1 MSDGFA
7 KHASGLSS
15 PATELYEIT
24 PDDAADLAVVPR
36 ALSVATSG
44 TVRMTT
50 VGGTTAT
57 VYVVAGCPFP
67 ARARRIWATGTSATL
82 IVGLA

>member
-7 KHASGLSS
+7 KHTSGLSS
-15 PATELYEIT
+15 PATALYEIT
-24 PDDAADLAVVPR
+24 PDDANDLAVALR
-36 ALSVATSG
+36 AVCAATSG
-44 TVRMTT
+44 TIRMTT

-57 VYVVAGCPFP
+57 VYVAAGCPFP
-67 ARARRIWATGTSATL
+67 ARARRIWATGTSATS